1 MLYKTYF
8 FRHIAEKLFF
18 LFILYLNSK
27 IILKNYRFKKDI
39 LLKTLVNEIILYI
52 HHLFILFVDII

>member
-8 FRHIAEKLFF
+8 FRHIVEKLFF

-39 LLKTLVNEIILYI
+39 LLKTLVNKIILYI